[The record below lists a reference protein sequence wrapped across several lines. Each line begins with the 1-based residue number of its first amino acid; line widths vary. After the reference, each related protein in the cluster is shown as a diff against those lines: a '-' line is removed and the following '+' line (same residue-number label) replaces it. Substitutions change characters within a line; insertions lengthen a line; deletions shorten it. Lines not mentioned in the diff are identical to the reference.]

1 MGYEVIFYYKSKD
14 KETGTYREE
23 ESNNFKKRVG
33 DPYEDTPI
41 EKLASVI
48 MRQLARRD
56 VWVENIEIY
65 EITKKKIS
73 FKETKNGIVI
83 KNKKIILDDN
93 FEIDIKQENET
104 DTDTVESR
112 PSHIE
117 VSPQQKNETGIVKGT
132 TRVLRRMLFA
142 PEPQQ
147 QINLLKQGIKL
158 SPDKV
163 YDIYQIEKG
172 LNGIS
177 EIYLLIDDNN
187 REKKVSDDCFVP
199 ATTLSQQDEEESDGL
214 NWGGV
219 IRGSLPSVR

>member
-1 MGYEVIFYYKSKD
+1 MGYEVIFYYKAKD
-14 KETGTYREE
+14 KETGIYKEE

-48 MRQLARRD
+48 MKQLARRD
-56 VWVENIEIY
+56 VWVEDIEIY
-65 EITKKKIS
+65 EITKKKIN
-73 FKETKNGIVI
+73 FKETKNGIII

-93 FEIDIKQENET
+93 FEIDIKQENENEIIET
-104 DTDTVESR
+104 RSTVEIS
-112 PSHIE
+112 S
-117 VSPQQKNETGIVKGT
+117 QQKNETGVVKGT

-147 QINLLKQGIKL
+147 QINLLKQGVKL
-158 SPDKV
+158 TPDKV
-163 YDIYQIEKG
+163 YDIYKIEKG

-177 EIYLLIDDNN
+177 EIYLILDDNN
-187 REKKVSDDCFVP
+187 HEKKVADDCFVP
-199 ATTLSQQDEEESDGL
+199 ATNLSQEDEELNDGL

-219 IRGSLPSVR
+219 IKGSLPSVR

>member
-1 MGYEVIFYYKSKD
+1 
-14 KETGTYREE
+14 
-23 ESNNFKKRVG
+23 
-33 DPYEDTPI
+33 
-41 EKLASVI
+41 
-48 MRQLARRD
+48 

-93 FEIDIKQENET
+93 FEIDIKQENENEI
-104 DTDTVESR
+104 VESR
-112 PSHIE
+112 PIVE
-117 VSPQQKNETGIVKGT
+117 ISPQQKNETGIVKGT

-147 QINLLKQGIKL
+147 QINLLKQGVKL
-158 SPDKV
+158 SPDKI

-187 REKKVSDDCFVP
+187 REKK
-199 ATTLSQQDEEESDGL
+199 G
-214 NWGGV
+214 W
-219 IRGSLPSVR
+219 

>member
-14 KETGTYREE
+14 KETGIYKEE
-23 ESNNFKKRVG
+23 ELNNFKKRVG

-41 EKLASVI
+41 EKLASVV
-48 MRQLARRD
+48 MKQLARRD

-73 FKETKNGIVI
+73 FKETKNGIII

-93 FEIDIKQENET
+93 FEIDFKQEGEDET
-104 DTDTVESR
+104 VHSEIVAER
-112 PSHIE
+112 PQ
-117 VSPQQKNETGIVKGT
+117 QQKNEDTNVIKGT
-132 TRVLRRMLFA
+132 TRVVKRMLFA

-147 QINLLKQGIKL
+147 QINLLKQGVKL
-158 SPDKV
+158 TPDKV
-163 YDIYQIEKG
+163 YDIYKIEKG

-187 REKKVSDDCFVP
+187 HEKKVADDCFVP
-199 ATTLSQQDEEESDGL
+199 ATTLSQEDEESDGL

-219 IRGSLPSVR
+219 IKGSLPSVR

>member
-14 KETGTYREE
+14 KETGTYKEE

-48 MRQLARRD
+48 MKQLARRD
-56 VWVENIEIY
+56 VWVEDVEIY

-73 FKETKNGIVI
+73 FKETKNGIII

-93 FEIDIKQENET
+93 FEIDIKQESDET
-104 DTDTVESR
+104 EVVESR
-112 PSHIE
+112 SEIPA
-117 VSPQQKNETGIVKGT
+117 QQKSEAGVVKGT

-147 QINLLKQGIKL
+147 QINLLKQGVKL
-158 SPDKV
+158 TPDKV
-163 YDIYQIEKG
+163 YDIYKIEKG
-172 LNGIS
+172 LNGVS

-187 REKKVSDDCFVP
+187 HEKKVSDDCFVP

-219 IRGSLPSVR
+219 IKGSLPSVR

>member
-14 KETGTYREE
+14 KETGTYKEE

-48 MRQLARRD
+48 MKQLARRD
-56 VWVENIEIY
+56 VWVEDIEIY

-73 FKETKNGIVI
+73 FKETKNGIII

-93 FEIDIKQENET
+93 FEIDIKQESNET
-104 DTDTVESR
+104 ESVGSAPSLVEI
-112 PSHIE
+112 PL
-117 VSPQQKNETGIVKGT
+117 QQKNETGIVKGT

-147 QINLLKQGIKL
+147 QINLLKQGVKL
-158 SPDKV
+158 TPDK
-163 YDIYQIEKG
+163 IYEIYKIEKG

-177 EIYLLIDDNN
+177 EIYLLLDDNN
-187 REKKVSDDCFVP
+187 HEKKVADDCFVP
-199 ATTLSQQDEEESDGL
+199 ATNLSQEDEELNDGL

-219 IRGSLPSVR
+219 IKGSLPSVR

>member
-14 KETGTYREE
+14 KETGIYKEE
-23 ESNNFKKRVG
+23 ELNNFKKRVG

-41 EKLASVI
+41 EKLASVV
-48 MRQLARRD
+48 MKQLARRD

-73 FKETKNGIVI
+73 FKETKNGIII

-93 FEIDIKQENET
+93 FEIDFKQEGE
-104 DTDTVESR
+104 DEAVHSEIVAER
-112 PSHIE
+112 PQ
-117 VSPQQKNETGIVKGT
+117 QQKNEDTNVIKGT
-132 TRVLRRMLFA
+132 TRVVKRMLFA

-147 QINLLKQGIKL
+147 QINLLKQGVKL
-158 SPDKV
+158 TPDKV
-163 YDIYQIEKG
+163 YDIYKIEKG

-187 REKKVSDDCFVP
+187 HEKKVADDCFVP
-199 ATTLSQQDEEESDGL
+199 ATTLSQEDEEESDGL

-219 IRGSLPSVR
+219 IKGSLPSVR